1 MDPRLYA
8 TLSKRHGE
16 NFHKRSLIICSGL
29 DMVNISCTN
38 IIAKD
43 VKTAQVDIERKKKN
57 TAKNKD
63 GALEMKNT
71 KICLNFYI

>member
-1 MDPRLYA
+1 MYA

-16 NFHKRSLIICSGL
+16 NFHERSLIICSDMV

-43 VKTAQVDIERKKKN
+43 VKTAQVEIERKKKHS
-57 TAKNKD
+57 KNY
-63 GALEMKNT
+63 LEIHFVLLRYLYKE
-71 KICLNFYI
+71 ISS

>member
-1 MDPRLYA
+1 MYA

-16 NFHKRSLIICSGL
+16 NFHERSLIICSGL

-43 VKTAQVDIERKKKN
+43 VKTAQVDIERKKKQS
-57 TAKNKD
+57 KNY
-63 GALEMKNT
+63 LEIHFVLLRYLYKE
-71 KICLNFYI
+71 ISS